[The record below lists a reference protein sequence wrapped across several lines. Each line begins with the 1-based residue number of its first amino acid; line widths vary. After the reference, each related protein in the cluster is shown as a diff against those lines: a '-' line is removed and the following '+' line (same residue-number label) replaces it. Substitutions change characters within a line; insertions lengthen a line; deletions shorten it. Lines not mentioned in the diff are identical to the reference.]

1 MGNGTCASK
10 RQTFFRDHANTK
22 WDFGTELTAVIDSR
36 LISGDRMADRGMS
49 SVTVRF
55 DIFEIDLRA
64 GELRKQ
70 GRLVKLQEQPF
81 RILSLLL
88 ERCGEV
94 VTREELRQ
102 NLWPADTFVDFDHG
116 LNSAVARLR
125 EALCDSADKPRF
137 IETVAKRGYRFIGPL
152 GDGGLALSKVADV
165 AALVDKTPAGKYAR
179 GKAWMTGIPLM
190 VLVCAI
196 GLWAFYR
203 KTAERPLPSIEV
215 VPLVSLRGFQV
226 TPAFSPD
233 GKQVAFR
240 NGNGAHNTGI
250 YTALVGGEKS
260 LRLTSDSGDCCP
272 TWSPDGRQVAF
283 IRYADKTFSIIVVPA
298 LGGTEHR
305 VYRGPAPMGTGLAWS
320 PDGKFLAF
328 PEASAVDSPRSWIS
342 LLSFADY
349 STRRLTLPPGGSLDH
364 APKFSP
370 DGSQVAFVR
379 STVAGVCNDVYVVAA
394 AGGEARR
401 LTFDHRPIVGPPAWT
416 VDGREIVFS
425 STRGGPESLWRI
437 WASGG
442 VPRPVAGPMG
452 EGGWPSIP
460 PKGDQLV
467 YHQVVAKFNIWRL
480 DLKDQKHHQ
489 RPPSVLI
496 SEKGDKMRPDL
507 SPDGKKIA
515 FESNRLGFWDIWTC
529 ATDGST
535 CDQLTSL
542 HGTAGRARWSPNGRY
557 VAFEFHPKE
566 LSEIYVVEVGGGV
579 PRLLPTIPGADNLSP
594 TWSPDG
600 KSIYFASK
608 RGSEPFQLWKMPV
621 QGGPPT
627 KLTKNGGISGVESF
641 DGRFLYYS
649 KYEAGGMWRM
659 PLAGGEETQVLE
671 EVRGGSWPNW
681 ALTSNGI
688 YFLRFDK
695 SPHATIQFLDF
706 ATRKTIP
713 IWTLEKEPGW
723 GLALSRDGKSIVYV
737 QDEFAESNIML
748 VENFR

>member
-1 MGNGTCASK
+1 MDGRPIN
-10 RQTFFRDHANTK
+10 
-22 WDFGTELTAVIDSR
+22 
-36 LISGDRMADRGMS
+36 GDRMSDRTVS
-49 SVTVRF
+49 AVVVRF
-55 DIFEIDLRA
+55 DVFQVDLRA
-64 GELRKQ
+64 GELRKEG
-70 GRLVKLQEQPF
+70 GRIKLQEQPF
-81 RILSLLL
+81 RVLSLLL
-88 ERCGEV
+88 SQPGEL
-94 VTREELRQ
+94 VTRDEIRQ

-125 EALCDSADKPRF
+125 EALRDSADKPRF
-137 IETVAKRGYRFIGPL
+137 IETVAKRGYRFIGVL
-152 GDGGLALSKVADV
+152 EDLAPVPRIPDESQSLMKSEVAP
-165 AALVDKTPAGKYAR
+165 PAGRHELPKSRRDAGATKR
-179 GKAWMTGIPLM
+179 PVRTWIAGVPLV
-190 VLVCAI
+190 VLLGAV
-196 GLWAFYR
+196 GLLPFFG
-203 KTAERPLPSIEV
+203 KTAETRLPSIEV
-215 VPLVSLRGFQV
+215 MPLVGLRGFQV

-233 GKQVAFR
+233 GNQVAFR
-240 NGNGAHNTGI
+240 NSDGAHHTGI

-283 IRYADKTFSIIVVPA
+283 TRYADKTISIILISA

-305 VYRGPAPMGTGLAWS
+305 VYRGPAPMGGGLAWS
-320 PDGKFLAF
+320 PNGKFLAF
-328 PEASAVDSPRSWIS
+328 PEASGVDSPRSWIS
-342 LLSFADY
+342 LLSLADY
-349 STRRLTLPPGGSLDH
+349 STRRLTLPPGGSLDQS
-364 APKFSP
+364 PKFSP
-370 DGSQVAFVR
+370 DGSQIAFVR
-379 STVAGVCNDVYVVAA
+379 STVAGVSNDVYVIAA

-425 STRGGPESLWRI
+425 STRGGPESLWRVF
-437 WASGG
+437 ARGG
-442 VPRPVAGPMG
+442 DPRPVAGPMG

-480 DLKDQKHHQ
+480 DLKDPKHHQ
-489 RPPSVLI
+489 RPPFAVV
-496 SEKGDKMRPDL
+496 SEKGDKMRPEL

-529 ATDGST
+529 ATDGSN

-566 LSEIYVVEVGGGV
+566 QSEIYVVEVPGGV

-594 TWSPDG
+594 SWSRDG
-600 KSIYFASK
+600 QWIYFASK
-608 RGSEPFQLWKMPV
+608 RGSEPFQIWKMAV
-621 QGGPPT
+621 SGGAPI

-649 KYEAGGMWRM
+649 KYEAGGIWRM
-659 PLAGGEETQVLE
+659 PLGGGEETQVLE
-671 EVRGGSWPNW
+671 EVRGGGWPNW
-681 ALTSNGI
+681 ALTSDGI

-706 ATRKTIP
+706 ATHKIIP

-723 GLALSRDGKSIVYV
+723 GLAMSRDGKSIVYV

-748 VENFR
+748 VKNFR